1 MSEIKIALKGLNCP
15 NCAGKI
21 EKFVNRMNGVS
32 EANLNLMNQEI
43 VITYGGL
50 EKDELIAQV
59 RKVTN
64 DLEPHVV
71 VEEKVKRSS
80 KLKAGPAVH
89 SAPIHMHTHDDHDH
103 SNGEH
108 VHVHGEACECGHDH
122 SHGEHIHIHGED
134 CNCGHDHSHGEHVHV
149 HGEDCD
155 CGHDHSHDSHASKIT
170 IALKGLNCPNCA
182 GKIEK
187 FVQKMDGVSEAD
199 LNLMNQEIVV
209 SYSGIEKSELIAQV
223 RKVTNDLE
231 PHVVVEEKIKRSSAA
246 KAVHSSHTHSHDGHV
261 HSHNESSLS
270 TLRISEVVIALKG
283 LNCPNCAGK
292 IEKFVQKMEGVS
304 EANLNLMNQ
313 EIVVSYSGIDKAE
326 LVTQVRKVTNDLEPH
341 VVVEEKTRRSSSA
354 NQAVQSSHIHEGHSH
369 SHDHSHEGH
378 SHGASEVKAI
388 GKGGLN
394 REMTIRLAK
403 YAVGFVF
410 FVMALMDIFPQATM
424 VLFLASYAL
433 FGTTVLIK
441 AFNNI
446 IRGEIFDEN
455 FLMCVSTIGAF
466 AIGEYPEAVAVMV
479 FYQIGEFFQDLAV
492 DRSRDSIKSLMNL
505 KADYANLESN
515 GEILQV
521 DPLDISVGDII
532 VVKPGEKIP
541 LDGVVIE
548 GKSQVDM
555 SSLIGES
562 VPRSIGQEDGVLSG
576 AVNLTGILRIEV
588 TKDYDNSTVAKIL
601 DMVENASGKKAP
613 TEKFITKFSK
623 VYTPAVCITA
633 LILALVPPL
642 VIPGALFSDWV
653 YRGLVFLV
661 VSCPCALVISVP
673 LSFFS
678 GIGYSSKKGIL
689 VKGTTYIEALNKV
702 NTVVFDKTGTLTRG
716 VFTVTGI
723 FSGNVADESTI
734 LEAAYNLE
742 KNSNHPIAK
751 SIVREYN
758 KRELCGNA
766 SVSEFEEISG
776 QGLKGIVN
784 GETVLAGNSR
794 LMENNGIA
802 ISNYDGF
809 GTVVHVS
816 QGNKYLGYIE
826 ISDIVKEDSAEAIR
840 NLRAKGIR
848 KIAMVSGD
856 KKETAE
862 KIAKSVGIDEVFAEL
877 LPHEKINAIEKI
889 YVDDK
894 DAVIAFAGDG
904 INDAPVLARVDVG
917 IAMGGV
923 GSDAAIEAADIV
935 IMTDE
940 PSKISDA
947 IDTAGRTMKIV
958 KQNIAFALII
968 KFGVLGLS
976 VFGRA
981 SMWLAVFADVGVA
994 LIAVIN
1000 AMRAK

>member
-1 MSEIKIALKGLNCP
+1 MSEISIALKGLNCP

-21 EKFVNRMNGVS
+21 EKFVNKMTGVE

-43 VITYGGL
+43 VISYVGI
-50 EKDELIAQV
+50 EKDELVA
-59 RKVTN
+59 K
-64 DLEPHVV
+64 
-71 VEEKVKRSS
+71 
-80 KLKAGPAVH
+80 
-89 SAPIHMHTHDDHDH
+89 
-103 SNGEH
+103 
-108 VHVHGEACECGHDH
+108 
-122 SHGEHIHIHGED
+122 
-134 CNCGHDHSHGEHVHV
+134 
-149 HGEDCD
+149 
-155 CGHDHSHDSHASKIT
+155 
-170 IALKGLNCPNCA
+170 
-182 GKIEK
+182 
-187 FVQKMDGVSEAD
+187 
-199 LNLMNQEIVV
+199 
-209 SYSGIEKSELIAQV
+209 V

-231 PHVVVEEKIKRSSAA
+231 PHVVVEEKIRRSSGA
-246 KAVHSSHTHSHDGHV
+246 KEKQAVHSGHLNSGTEHGNGEHIHTHGEACDCGHEHGNGEHIHTHGEACDCGHEHNHGEHIHTHGEACDCGHEHGNGEHIHTHGEACDCGHE
-261 HSHNESSLS
+261 HSHGEYIHTHGESCDCGHEHNHGEHIHIHGESCDCGHEHS
-270 TLRISEVVIALKG
+270 HGEHNHTPKVIHSSGRMPEITISLKG

-292 IEKFVQKMEGVS
+292 IEKIVQRMDGVG
-304 EANLNLMNQ
+304 EAALNLINQ
-313 EIVVSYSGIDKAE
+313 KIVISYEGIEKDE
-326 LVTQVRKVTNDLEPH
+326 LVAKVRKVTNDLEPH
-341 VVVEEKTRRSSSA
+341 VVVEEKAKQSSA
-354 NQAVQSSHIHEGHSH
+354 RRAAVGGDGPLESGSAAGSGE
-369 SHDHSHEGH
+369 
-378 SHGASEVKAI
+378 KAM
-388 GKGGLN
+388 GKGRLN
-394 REMTIRLAK
+394 KEMTVRLVK
-403 YAVGFVF
+403 YAVGFVL
-410 FVMALMDIFPQATM
+410 FVIALTDAFPQATM
-424 VLFLASYAL
+424 ALFLASYAL
-433 FGTTVLIK
+433 FGTGVLFK

-505 KADYANLESN
+505 KADYANLESH
-515 GEILQV
+515 GQIIQV

-562 VPRSIGQEDGVLSG
+562 VPRSIGVQDGVLSG
-576 AVNLTGILRIEV
+576 ALNLTGILRIEV

-633 LILALVPPL
+633 LVLAIVPTI
-642 VIPGALFSDWV
+642 VIPGAVFSDWL

-689 VKGTTYIEALNKV
+689 VKGTTYIEVLNKV

-723 FSGNVADESTI
+723 FAQDGFDESEI
-734 LEAAYNLE
+734 LKAAYNLE

-751 SIVREYN
+751 SIVREFG
-758 KRELCGNA
+758 KRELENVGA
-766 SVSEFEEISG
+766 VSDFEEISG
-776 QGLKGIVN
+776 QGLKGKVN
-784 GETVLAGNSR
+784 GEILLAGNSR
-794 LMENNGIA
+794 LMENNGIE
-802 ISNYDGF
+802 ISAYEGF

-816 QGNKYLGYIE
+816 RGGKYLGYIE

-840 NLRAKGIR
+840 ALKAKGIR

-862 KIAKSVGIDEVFAEL
+862 KIAKSLGIDEVFAEL

-889 YVDDK
+889 YADDK
-894 DAVIAFAGDG
+894 DSVIAFAGDG

-947 IDTAGRTMKIV
+947 IDTAEKTMKIV

-976 VFGRA
+976 VFGFA

>member
-1 MSEIKIALKGLNCP
+1 MSEISISLKGLNCP

-21 EKFVNRMNGVS
+21 ERFVNKLPGVS
-32 EANLNLMNQEI
+32 EASLNLMNQEI
-43 VITYGGL
+43 FIYYTDID
-50 EKDELIAQV
+50 KDELVAKV

-80 KLKAGPAVH
+80 GAREKQVSVH
-89 SAPIHMHTHDDHDH
+89 NDR
-103 SNGEH
+103 
-108 VHVHGEACECGHDH
+108 DH
-122 SHGEHIHIHGED
+122 SHSEHTHTHGED
-134 CNCGHDHSHGEHVHV
+134 CGHDHSHGEHVH
-149 HGEDCD
+149 EETLEL
-155 CGHDHSHDSHASKIT
+155 DSSIPASKI
-170 IALKGLNCPNCA
+170 
-182 GKIEK
+182 
-187 FVQKMDGVSEAD
+187 
-199 LNLMNQEIVV
+199 
-209 SYSGIEKSELIAQV
+209 
-223 RKVTNDLE
+223 
-231 PHVVVEEKIKRSSAA
+231 
-246 KAVHSSHTHSHDGHV
+246 
-261 HSHNESSLS
+261 
-270 TLRISEVVIALKG
+270 VIALKG

-292 IEKFVQKMEGVS
+292 IEKLVNRMNGVE
-304 EANLNLMNQ
+304 EAGLNLINQ
-313 EIVVSYSGIDKAE
+313 EIVISYIGIDRNE
-326 LVTQVRKVTNDLEPH
+326 LIAKVRKITNDLEPH
-341 VVVEEKTRRSSSA
+341 VVVEEKVRRQVSGRSQAGHS
-354 NQAVQSSHIHEGHSH
+354 QAVSKAHAAHSYAGYAVSHEEHIHGEDCA
-369 SHDHSHEGH
+369 HDHSHGELAH
-378 SHGASEVKAI
+378 ESHEAKAAEQSEA
-388 GKGGLN
+388 GKTGLN
-394 REMTIRLAK
+394 REMTIRLVK
-403 YAVGFVF
+403 YGVGFVF
-410 FVMALMDIFPQATM
+410 FVLALMDIFPPVTM
-424 VLFLASYAL
+424 ALFLASYAL
-433 FGTTVLIK
+433 FGTTVLLK

-455 FLMCVSTIGAF
+455 FLMCISTVGAF

-492 DRSRDSIKSLMNL
+492 DRSRDSIKNLMNL
-505 KADYANLESN
+505 KADYANLEEN
-515 GEILQV
+515 GQIIQV

-532 VVKPGEKIP
+532 VVKPGEKVP
-541 LDGVVIE
+541 LDGIVLE
-548 GKSQVDM
+548 GKSQMDM

-562 VPRSIGQEDGVLSG
+562 MPRSINAEDSVLSG
-576 AVNLTGILRIEV
+576 ALNLTGILRIEV

-601 DMVENASGKKAP
+601 DMVENASNKKAP
-613 TEKFITKFSK
+613 TEKFITKFSRI
-623 VYTPAVCITA
+623 YTPAVCMA
-633 LILALVPPL
+633 ALALAIVPTL
-642 VIPGALFSDWV
+642 LIPGANFSDWL

-689 VKGTTYIEALNKV
+689 VKGTTFIEALNKV

-723 FSGNVADESTI
+723 FAQNGESEAEI
-734 LEAAYNLE
+734 LETAYILE

-751 SIVREYN
+751 SIVKEYSR
-758 KRELCGNA
+758 RELSGGGD
-766 SVSEFEEISG
+766 VSDFEEISG
-776 QGLKGIVN
+776 QGLKGKAN
-784 GETVLAGNSR
+784 GEYILAGNSR
-794 LMENNGIA
+794 LMENNGVETA
-802 ISNYDGF
+802 DYSGF
-809 GTVVHVS
+809 GTVVHLS
-816 QGNKYLGYIE
+816 RGNKYLGYIE

-840 NLRAKGIR
+840 ELNARGIR

-862 KIAKSVGIDEVFAEL
+862 KIAKSLGIDEVFAEL
-877 LPHEKINAIEKI
+877 LPHEKINAIEQL
-889 YVDDK
+889 YADDT

-940 PSKISDA
+940 PSKISNA
-947 IDTAGRTMKIV
+947 IDTSRKTMQIV

-976 VFGRA
+976 VFGMA